1 MKIDQYSVFW
11 VDLNPTKGAEIS
23 KIRPCVVISP
33 PEMNAH
39 LRTIILAPVTSRG
52 RDNYPTRV
60 KITIDEVDG
69 WIVLDQI
76 RAVDKTR
83 LCKKVGHLSDENVA
97 AIKDI
102 IKEMLV
108 D

>member
-33 PEMNAH
+33 PEMNTY

-52 RDNYPTRV
+52 REKYPTRV
-60 KITIDEVDG
+60 KMVIDDVAG

-76 RAVDKTR
+76 RTVDKTR
-83 LCKKVGHLSDENVA
+83 LCEKIGHLSDENIA
-97 AIKDI
+97 AVKNI